1 MEAQPPTRLP
11 DKGETRAS
19 TGVLRVV
26 LLYALFASLWIL
38 FSDLAVER
46 LFNEHAYH
54 ALAQTFKGLLFVAV
68 TSLLLWGLIRRLVA
82 QVQATALRE
91 RQAQAEKSRAL
102 LLLDAIAKGSPDCI
116 FAKDAEDRF
125 ILFNH
130 ASERLTGKREAEV
143 LGRDEAAIFPAGLA
157 RQLKADNQTVMRE
170 NRALTFQEDLATAEG
185 ERAYLTTKSP
195 LHDAEGR
202 VVGLFGIARDIT
214 TIKQAERA
222 LRESEGRYRALVE
235 ESLAGIYIIQ
245 GGYFRYVNPSF
256 ASIFGYASPAEV
268 IDRVPVA
275 DLVSPADRELVTGN
289 LRRRLEGE
297 IKDAHYSFV
306 GVRRDGL
313 RINVEVHG
321 RVFDYQGHPAVIG
334 LLLDITARKVAEAAL
349 AWQTKELRER
359 NEELERFNRATVG
372 REMDMIAL
380 KQQVNALSRQLGR
393 EPPFALDF
401 LEASS
406 PPAADAG
413 P

>member
-1 MEAQPPTRLP
+1 MEAETPKRQPNE
-11 DKGETRAS
+11 DETQAS
-19 TGVLRVV
+19 TGVLKVV
-26 LLYALFASLWIL
+26 LLYAVFASLWIL
-38 FSDLAVER
+38 FSDKAVEQ
-46 LFNEHAYH
+46 LFSDHTH
-54 ALAQTFKGLLFVAV
+54 HTLAQTFKGLLFVAV
-68 TSLLLWGLIRRLVA
+68 TSLLLWGLIRRLVGHI
-82 QVQATALRE
+82 QAAALRE
-91 RQAQAEKSRAL
+91 RQVQAERTRAL

-125 ILFNH
+125 ILFNR
-130 ASERLTGKREAEV
+130 ASERLTGKTEAEV
-143 LGRDEAAIFPAGLA
+143 LGHDEAAIFPAGLA
-157 RQLKADNQTVMRE
+157 RQLKADNLTVMTE
-170 NRALTFQEDLATAEG
+170 NRTLTFQEDLVTAEG

-195 LHDAEGR
+195 LHDTEGR

-214 TIKQAERA
+214 KIKQAERA

-256 ASIFGYASPAEV
+256 ATIFGYGSPAEL

-275 DLVSPADRELVTGN
+275 DLVSPADRELVAGN

-297 IKDAHYSFV
+297 VKDAHYSFV
-306 GVRRDGL
+306 GLRRDGL
-313 RINVEVHG
+313 RIDVEVHG

-334 LLLDITARKVAEAAL
+334 LLLDITARKVAEEAL
-349 AWQTKELRER
+349 AWQTRELRER

-393 EPPFALDF
+393 KPPFALDF
-401 LEASS
+401 LEAPSS
-406 PPAADAG
+406 PAADAA